1 MNEAEG
7 LEHLRTFLPV
17 PIMKSLLSLL
27 GLCLLTPV
35 LQAADW
41 PCYRGPAQDGVSSE
55 SLALDWQS
63 ALPKVL
69 WKVPVNTGFSS
80 LAVSGGLAVTQAVR
94 EINGEPREICLALDA
109 ATGAERWAA
118 DVAAGK
124 GYSGGGDGDGP
135 RATPTLCEGI
145 VFVLTPD
152 LVLHAL
158 DARNGAALWSH
169 DLVAEYGAVNI
180 KWNSAASPVVEGG
193 LVLVMGGGP
202 GQSLLAFEQKTGALA
217 WKQGSEAIT
226 HATPVVATI
235 CGERQVIFY
244 CQSGLVSLSVKNGQ
258 PLWKFPY
265 KFSVSSAAS
274 PVVSGENVYCS
285 AAYGI
290 GGGVC
295 KITRDASGFTAT
307 PVWQTPGNT
316 ETANHWS
323 TPVCK
328 EGQLYGMYSFRGYN
342 TGPLKCVDMAT
353 GAIRWAMSS
362 SPPANYWHWRTTAT
376 SSSSPPP
383 LTLTRSW
390 PVSKPSK
397 ANAGP
402 PRPSA
407 TAASTFAAPRKPS
420 AWTPPCPNVSPEEID
435 FSRPH
440 PSKVLSNTDRTKSP

>member
-1 MNEAEG
+1 MLGKQSTPPA
-7 LEHLRTFLPV
+7 LLLT
-17 PIMKSLLSLL
+17 MKSLSVLLAL
-27 GLCLLTPV
+27 GLCLLSLV
-35 LQAADW
+35 AHAADW
-41 PCYRGPAQDGVSSE
+41 PCYRGPAQDGISSE
-55 SLALDWQS
+55 SLALDWKS
-63 ALPKVL
+63 APPKVL
-69 WKVPVNTGFSS
+69 WKVPVHTGFSS
-80 LAVSGGLAVTQAVR
+80 LAVGGGMVFTQTAR

-118 DVAAGK
+118 DVAVGK

-135 RATPTLCEGI
+135 RATPTFSDGI

-158 DARNGAALWSH
+158 DARNGTALWTH

-202 GQSLLAFEQKTGALA
+202 GQSLLAFEKKTGELA
-217 WKQGSEAIT
+217 WKQGTEAIT

-295 KITRDASGFTAT
+295 KITRDAAGFTAA

-328 EGQLYGMYSFRGYN
+328 DGFLYGMYSFRGYN

-353 GAIRWAMSS
+353 GTVRWTQPGFGQGNVIVASGKLLALADNGDLVVIAP
-362 SPPANYWHWRTTAT
+362 SPDAYQELARIKALEGKCWSTPAVSNGRIY
-376 SSSSPPP
+376 
-383 LTLTRSW
+383 LRSTQEA
-390 PVSKPSK
+390 VCLD
-397 ANAGP
+397 
-402 PRPSA
+402 
-407 TAASTFAAPRKPS
+407 ASLP
-420 AWTPPCPNVSPEEID
+420 
-435 FSRPH
+435 
-440 PSKVLSNTDRTKSP
+440 